1 MINGAVRKEVYDTIE
16 RYAFLEGFCTCRLN
30 EYLCS
35 PEPQNRRYV
44 LLYMDVEGMSS
55 LDPDVMQVMY
65 IRFPVII
72 VPASMDD
79 AETIGKYSHD
89 LCEVAL
95 YPFSLQAFR
104 RYMKLYIDDSILID
118 RMMCFGNLHVYR
130 KQREVSLRG
139 RTLEIRGY
147 NYEILLSL
155 LEHIGEVVTREE
167 INRCL
172 PERQRAT
179 LRNVDTHIK
188 VIRREIGIKEL
199 IRCVRSIGYC
209 IPADRFCEAMA

>member
-55 LDPDVMQVMY
+55 LDPDV
-65 IRFPVII
+65 I
-72 VPASMDD
+72 
-79 AETIGKYSHD
+79 
-89 LCEVAL
+89 
-95 YPFSLQAFR
+95 
-104 RYMKLYIDDSILID
+104 
-118 RMMCFGNLHVYR
+118 
-130 KQREVSLRG
+130 
-139 RTLEIRGY
+139 
-147 NYEILLSL
+147 
-155 LEHIGEVVTREE
+155 
-167 INRCL
+167 
-172 PERQRAT
+172 
-179 LRNVDTHIK
+179 HIK